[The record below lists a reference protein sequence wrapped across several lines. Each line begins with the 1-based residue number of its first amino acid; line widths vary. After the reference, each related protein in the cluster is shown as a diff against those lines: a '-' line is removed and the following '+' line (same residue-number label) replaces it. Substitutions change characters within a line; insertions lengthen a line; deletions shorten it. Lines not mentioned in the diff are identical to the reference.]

1 MLSRSCQWKRP
12 SMGAQKN
19 EFGERHE
26 VLTTIGCEV
35 KSEKPRARN
44 LFRFLQSRPIS
55 NELYINFPPHE
66 DGKTFNMNENYS
78 IKFRKGIHGL
88 PKTVSWPISPFLAW
102 SCPGYSPS
110 GPGHCPLNP
119 GPSNPF
125 LRGRHHKQTNST
137 IKYSTG
143 LIRLEE
149 GTWFLFRE
157 PFPADFRSTSGLA
170 PDQLPV

>member
-1 MLSRSCQWKRP
+1 MDIMAGNMGTVHFFHYAHRKFAIMMVRRRKKRIVLSRSCQWKRP

-35 KSEKPRARN
+35 KSLKPRARN

-78 IKFRKGIHGL
+78 IKFRIGIHG
-88 PKTVSWPISPFLAW
+88 PTITVPCALTW
-102 SCPGYSPS
+102 SFS
-110 GPGHCPLNP
+110 GFYIRPDHCPLNP
-119 GPSNPF
+119 GPSPHIPF
-125 LRGRHHKQTNST
+125 
-137 IKYSTG
+137 
-143 LIRLEE
+143 
-149 GTWFLFRE
+149 
-157 PFPADFRSTSGLA
+157 
-170 PDQLPV
+170 